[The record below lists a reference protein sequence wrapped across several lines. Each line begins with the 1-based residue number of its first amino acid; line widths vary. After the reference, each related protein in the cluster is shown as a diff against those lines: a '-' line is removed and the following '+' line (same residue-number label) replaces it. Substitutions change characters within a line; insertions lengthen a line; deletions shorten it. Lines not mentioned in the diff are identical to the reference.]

1 MYSVSCVILLK
12 SAKTWEYNTENFSS
26 VGGQSTEQAFV
37 SWLIVN
43 RGFSGHHVFHNDM
56 ERSLDMH
63 ARGHPALSLLIP
75 DSSFSLD
82 STRLN
87 YQTTGLWVL
96 LDKGESQGTWTHT
109 RTHADTHTHTHTHT
123 HTFTLEN
130 VFFLLHDTLEYYWA
144 VLDLTC
150 CLFYNIWI

>member
-1 MYSVSCVILLK
+1 MLSVTCVILLK
-12 SAKTWEYNTENFSS
+12 SAKTGEYNTDNFSS

-37 SWLIVN
+37 SWLTVN

-82 STRLN
+82 STSLN

-96 LDKGESQGTWTHT
+96 LDKGESQGTWTHSHARTHT
-109 RTHADTHTHTHTHT
+109 RTHAHTHTYTHTHTHTHT
-123 HTFTLEN
+123 HTPHT
-130 VFFLLHDTLEYYWA
+130 VIH
-144 VLDLTC
+144 
-150 CLFYNIWI
+150 I